1 MPALPE
7 RVVMVL
13 GRVVTVLPV
22 LGRVR
27 VTSPLV
33 LGRVAVVPPMLE
45 RVTVV
50 VEVAGRAVTVL
61 GREVVVL
68 PVAGRAVTTLPERV
82 AVFVLPVLGRLVPT
96 VRWVEVVAWR
106 CTDVAAE
113 LLGRLGAVRMLL

>member
-1 MPALPE
+1 
-7 RVVMVL
+7 MVL

-82 AVFVLPVLGRLVPT
+82 LVLPVLGRLVPT
-96 VRWVEVVAWR
+96 VRGVEVVAWR